1 MCFCKICV
9 IVVIF
14 SCELFSW
21 ERLSWSLYCDSFVAS
36 HITNHGE
43 WWFKLR
49 PRCFVNSQLLWY
61 YRRWRICSSIWR
73 LFVKT
78 YFPILEIPQI
88 QCRRV
93 ERCGVQDRVRFA
105 RKHRP
110 ELCECLGIPE
120 KITCVQRTVCGGME
134 GLCILLKRLAY
145 PCSYT
150 ARPQENQRVMYNGHK
165 RIHSIKFQSVVIPNG
180 LIANLHGPFEGKR
193 HDSTM
198 L

>member
-1 MCFCKICV
+1 MASGGLSSVRDALLTASFYDIIDDDEFVLLYDAYSSKPIFPYWKFPRFSVDEWSDVECKT
-9 IVVIF
+9 
-14 SCELFSW
+14 EL
-21 ERLSWSLYCDSFVAS
+21 
-36 HITNHGE
+36 
-43 WWFKLR
+43 
-49 PRCFVNSQLLWY
+49 
-61 YRRWRICSSIWR
+61 
-73 LFVKT
+73 
-78 YFPILEIPQI
+78 
-88 QCRRV
+88 
-93 ERCGVQDRVRFA
+93 RFA
-105 RKHRP
+105 KKHLP
-110 ELCECLGIPE
+110 ELCKCLEIPE

-145 PCSYT
+145 PCSYI